1 MQMLLIL
8 TKEIIKDLIRIIEVH
23 VIIIAEGKTL
33 LWTFKNFYNKISAK
47 TTLETRVMPFFDVLR
62 IFTMIDTRDLNS
74 RCMINLVMLLIIVL
88 CCVICLLRRIQELI
102 DFLCLQLWM
111 LLFLVMEIIQTIPSF
126 LILCKSTFNNW
137 WFTSCKLLLLL

>member
-33 LWTFKNFYNKISAK
+33 LWTYKNFYNKISAK

-126 LILCKSTFNNW
+126 LILCKSTFNN
-137 WFTSCKLLLLL
+137 